1 MSVLRTATRSAGT
14 EPGAAT
20 ASGQT
25 AAADPRI
32 SRGRPA
38 KTGGGTAG
46 DPAAGVRLGG
56 WTARVVPPLVLLA
69 VILAGWEAAVRL
81 FGIPFYILPSPSRI
95 AGVLVADRALLLG
108 EAAVTLGEV
117 LLGFAIAFVVGVVL
131 ALAIFSSR
139 TVERAV
145 YPLVIASQTVPVFA
159 IAPLLVVWF
168 GYGTLSKV
176 VMAAII
182 VFFPIVV
189 NTVDGLRAAD
199 PDMVNLLV
207 ILGAR
212 PAEIVRRV
220 RIPAALP
227 FVFSGTRIAIATSVI
242 GAVIGEWVGSTRGL
256 GYLMIHA
263 NAQLH
268 VDLVFAVI
276 VYLSVMATAL
286 FWMVSLVEW
295 AALPWRRAGTQTGEG

>member
-1 MSVLRTATRSAGT
+1 MSLLR
-14 EPGAAT
+14 PH
-20 ASGQT
+20 
-25 AAADPRI
+25 DLP
-32 SRGRPA
+32 RPA
-38 KTGGGTAG
+38 ALETARRTRAAG
-46 DPAAGVRLGG
+46 PAAGGPLRG
-56 WTARVVPPLVLLA
+56 WTARIAPPLALLA
-69 VILAGWEAAVRL
+69 VILAGWEAAVRA
-81 FGIPFYILPSPSRI
+81 FGIPFYILPAPSRI
-95 AGVLVADRALLLG
+95 AGVLVDDRALLLG

-117 LLGFAIAFVVGVVL
+117 LLGFAIAFVVGVGL
-131 ALAIFSSR
+131 ALAIFASR

-176 VMAAII
+176 AMAALI

-220 RIPAALP
+220 RVPAALP
-227 FVFSGTRIAIATSVI
+227 FVFSGTRIAVATSVI

-286 FWMVSLVEW
+286 FWTVSAVEW
-295 AALPWRRAGTQTGEG
+295 AALPWRRAGTRT

>member
-1 MSVLRTATRSAGT
+1 MSVLRTAGPEAAGGPAPDRT
-14 EPGAAT
+14 GAAPPGSAR
-20 ASGQT
+20 ASGG
-25 AAADPRI
+25 AAAGARLRAYAARI
-32 SRGRPA
+32 
-38 KTGGGTAG
+38 
-46 DPAAGVRLGG
+46 
-56 WTARVVPPLVLLA
+56 VPPLVLLA
-69 VILAGWEAAVRL
+69 IILAAWEAAVRV
-81 FGIPFYILPSPSRI
+81 FDIPFYILPAPSRI
-95 AGVLVADRALLLG
+95 AGVLAGDRALLLG

-117 LLGFAIAFVVGVVL
+117 MLGFAIAFVVGVVL

-168 GYGTLSKV
+168 GYGTLSKI
-176 VMAAII
+176 VMAALI

-207 ILGAR
+207 ILGAG

-220 RIPAALP
+220 RVPAALP
-227 FVFSGTRIAIATSVI
+227 FVFSGTRIAVATSVI

-286 FWMVSLVEW
+286 FWTVSFVEW
-295 AALPWRRAGTQTGEG
+295 TALPWRRAEAAAQAEWEA

>member
-1 MSVLRTATRSAGT
+1 MSVLR
-14 EPGAAT
+14 
-20 ASGQT
+20 
-25 AAADPRI
+25 AAAAAASPLDQPAGPASARRLRAAVARI
-32 SRGRPA
+32 
-38 KTGGGTAG
+38 
-46 DPAAGVRLGG
+46 L
-56 WTARVVPPLVLLA
+56 PPLALFAFV
-69 VILAGWEAAVRL
+69 LAGWEIAVRA
-81 FGIPFYILPSPSRI
+81 FGIPFYILPAPSRI

-117 LLGFAIAFVVGVVL
+117 MVGFAIAFIVGVML

-168 GYGTLSKV
+168 GYGMLSKV
-176 VMAAII
+176 VMAALI

-199 PDMVNLLV
+199 PDIVNLLKV
-207 ILGAR
+207 LGAR
-212 PAEIVRRV
+212 PAQIVRRV
-220 RIPAALP
+220 RVPAALP

-242 GAVIGEWVGSTRGL
+242 GAIIGEWVGSTRGL

-286 FWMVSLVEW
+286 FWTVSLVEW
-295 AALPWRRAGTQTGEG
+295 TALPWRRAGLAQEQWEEA

>member
-1 MSVLRTATRSAGT
+1 MSLLRPHGAQAEAAATR
-14 EPGAAT
+14 
-20 ASGQT
+20 
-25 AAADPRI
+25 
-32 SRGRPA
+32 
-38 KTGGGTAG
+38 
-46 DPAAGVRLGG
+46 PAALESAERIRTPAAHETGPAGGRRLRG
-56 WTARVVPPLVLLA
+56 WTARIVPPLVLLA
-69 VILAGWEAAVRL
+69 VILAGWETAVRA
-81 FGIPFYILPSPSRI
+81 FGIPFYILPAPSRI
-95 AGVLVADRALLLG
+95 AGVLVDDRALLLG
-108 EAAVTLGEV
+108 EAAVTLAEV
-117 LLGFAIAFVVGVVL
+117 MLGFAIAFVVGVLL
-131 ALAIFSSR
+131 ALAIFASR

-176 VMAAII
+176 VMAALI

-220 RIPAALP
+220 RVPAALP
-227 FVFSGTRIAIATSVI
+227 FVFSGTRIAVATSVI

-286 FWMVSLVEW
+286 FWTVSLVEW
-295 AALPWRRAGTQTGEG
+295 AALPWRRAGTQA

>member
-1 MSVLRTATRSAGT
+1 MSVLR
-14 EPGAAT
+14 
-20 ASGQT
+20 
-25 AAADPRI
+25 AAAAAASPLDQPAGPASARRLRAAVARI
-32 SRGRPA
+32 
-38 KTGGGTAG
+38 
-46 DPAAGVRLGG
+46 L
-56 WTARVVPPLVLLA
+56 PPLALFAFV
-69 VILAGWEAAVRL
+69 LAGWEIAVRA
-81 FGIPFYILPSPSRI
+81 FGIPFYILPAPSRI

-117 LLGFAIAFVVGVVL
+117 MVGFAIAFIVGVML

-139 TVERAV
+139 PVERAV

-168 GYGTLSKV
+168 GYGMLSKV
-176 VMAAII
+176 VMAALI

-199 PDMVNLLV
+199 PDIVNLLKV
-207 ILGAR
+207 LGAR
-212 PAEIVRRV
+212 PAQIVRRV
-220 RIPAALP
+220 RVPAALP

-242 GAVIGEWVGSTRGL
+242 GAIIGEWVGSTRGL

-286 FWMVSLVEW
+286 FWTVSLVEW
-295 AALPWRRAGTQTGEG
+295 TALPWRRAGLAQEQWEEA

>member
-1 MSVLRTATRSAGT
+1 MSVLRAAASASPSDRPAGT
-14 EPGAAT
+14 
-20 ASGQT
+20 ASARRVR
-25 AAADPRI
+25 AAAGRI
-32 SRGRPA
+32 
-38 KTGGGTAG
+38 
-46 DPAAGVRLGG
+46 L
-56 WTARVVPPLVLLA
+56 PPLALLA
-69 VILAGWEAAVRL
+69 AILAGWEAAVRA
-81 FGIPFYILPSPSRI
+81 FGVPFYILPAPSRV
-95 AGVLVADRALLLG
+95 AGVLVADHVLLLE

-117 LLGFAIAFVVGVVL
+117 LLGFAIAFVVGVAL

-145 YPLVIASQTVPVFA
+145 YPLVVASQTVPVFA

-168 GYGTLSKV
+168 GYGMLSKI
-176 VMAAII
+176 VMAALI

-199 PDMVNLLV
+199 PDMVNLLK
-207 ILGAR
+207 ILGAG
-212 PAEIVRRV
+212 PGQIVRRV
-220 RIPAALP
+220 RVPAALP

-286 FWMVSLVEW
+286 FWTVSLVEW
-295 AALPWRRAGTQTGEG
+295 AALPWRRAGLAPEAEGEAA

>member
-1 MSVLRTATRSAGT
+1 MSVLRTARSHSARGAAGDRAGAAPADAPRTKGPAGT
-14 EPGAAT
+14 
-20 ASGQT
+20 
-25 AAADPRI
+25 
-32 SRGRPA
+32 
-38 KTGGGTAG
+38 
-46 DPAAGVRLGG
+46 RLGAY
-56 WTARVVPPLVLLA
+56 TARIVPPLILLA
-69 VILAGWEAAVRL
+69 IIVAAWEAAVRV
-81 FGIPFYILPSPSRI
+81 FGIPFYILPAPSRI

-117 LLGFAIAFVVGVVL
+117 MLGFAIAFVVGVTL
-131 ALAIFSSR
+131 ALLIFSSR

-176 VMAAII
+176 VMAALI

-199 PDMVNLLV
+199 PDMVNLLR

-212 PAEIVRRV
+212 PGQIVRRV

-276 VYLSVMATAL
+276 TYLSVMATAL
-286 FWMVSLVEW
+286 FWSVSLVEW
-295 AALPWRRAGTQTGEG
+295 AALPWRRAGLSPQGEA

>member
-1 MSVLRTATRSAGT
+1 VSVLRTA
-14 EPGAAT
+14 
-20 ASGQT
+20 
-25 AAADPRI
+25 PRPVRRL
-32 SRGRPA
+32 SDQGE
-38 KTGGGTAG
+38 GTAP
-46 DPAAGVRLGG
+46 DRPAAGRPHGAGLRGVA
-56 WTARVVPPLVLLA
+56 ARVVPPLVLLA
-69 VILAGWEAAVRL
+69 MILAAWEGAVRT
-81 FGIPFYILPSPSRI
+81 FAIPFYILPAPSRI

-117 LLGFAIAFVVGVVL
+117 MLGFAIAFVVGIVL
-131 ALAIFSSR
+131 ALLIFSSR

-145 YPLVIASQTVPVFA
+145 YPLVIASQTIPVFA

-168 GYGTLSKV
+168 GYGTASKV
-176 VMAAII
+176 AMAALI

-199 PDMVNLLV
+199 QDMVNLLV

-212 PAEIVRRV
+212 PADIVRRV
-220 RIPAALP
+220 RVPAALP

-276 VYLSVMATAL
+276 MYLSVMATAL
-286 FWMVSLVEW
+286 FWSVSLVEW
-295 AALPWRRAGTQTGEG
+295 AALPWRRAGTAAQGGG

>member
-1 MSVLRTATRSAGT
+1 MSVLRAAASASSPDRPAGT
-14 EPGAAT
+14 TPARRVR
-20 ASGQT
+20 T
-25 AAADPRI
+25 AAGRI
-32 SRGRPA
+32 
-38 KTGGGTAG
+38 
-46 DPAAGVRLGG
+46 
-56 WTARVVPPLVLLA
+56 VPPLALLA
-69 VILAGWEAAVRL
+69 VILAGWEAAVRA
-81 FGIPFYILPSPSRI
+81 FGVPFYILPAPSRI
-95 AGVLVADRALLLG
+95 AGVLVADHALLLG

-131 ALAIFSSR
+131 ALTIFSSR

-168 GYGTLSKV
+168 GYGVLSKI
-176 VMAAII
+176 VMAALI

-199 PDMVNLLV
+199 PDMVNLLK
-207 ILGAR
+207 ILGAG
-212 PAEIVRRV
+212 PGQIVRRV
-220 RIPAALP
+220 RVPAALP

-286 FWMVSLVEW
+286 FWTVSLVEW
-295 AALPWRRAGTQTGEG
+295 VALPWRRAGLAPEAEGEAA

>member
-1 MSVLRTATRSAGT
+1 VSVRSRAPGRVAARVAEDAAPPAPADRGAAGT
-14 EPGAAT
+14 
-20 ASGQT
+20 
-25 AAADPRI
+25 
-32 SRGRPA
+32 
-38 KTGGGTAG
+38 
-46 DPAAGVRLGG
+46 G
-56 WTARVVPPLVLLA
+56 WAARVLPPLALLA
-69 VILAGWEAAVRL
+69 LLLAGWEAAVRA
-81 FGIPFYILPSPSRI
+81 FTIPFYILPAPSRI
-95 AGVLVADRALLLG
+95 AGVLVADRALLAG

-117 LLGFAIAFVVGVVL
+117 MLGFAIAFVVGATL
-131 ALAIFSSR
+131 ALLIFSSR

-168 GYGTLSKV
+168 GYGMLSKI
-176 VMAAII
+176 VMAALI

-199 PDMVNLLV
+199 PDMVNLLR
-207 ILGAR
+207 ILGAG
-212 PAEIVRRV
+212 PAQIVRRV

-227 FVFSGTRIAIATSVI
+227 FVFSGTRIAVATSVI

-268 VDLVFAVI
+268 IDLVFAVI
-276 VYLSVMATAL
+276 AYLSVMATVL
-286 FWMVSLVEW
+286 FWSVSLVEW
-295 AALPWRRAGTQTGEG
+295 VALPWRRGGVDDPQA